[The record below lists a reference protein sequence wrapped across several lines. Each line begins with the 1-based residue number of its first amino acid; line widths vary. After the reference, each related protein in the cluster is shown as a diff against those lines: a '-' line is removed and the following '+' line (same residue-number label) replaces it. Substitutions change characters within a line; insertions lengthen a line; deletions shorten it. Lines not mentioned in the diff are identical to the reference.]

1 MINTTENHTVGLT
14 LQNSF
19 GVIAEQDGVEIE
31 INIRQSKEDY
41 ASFEF
46 YDTETGGDEWYAEG
60 GLWFKGKELV
70 DYDGVFEL
78 PTEVISILEKGG
90 YNCEHAK

>member
-14 LQNSF
+14 LENSF
-19 GVIAEQDGVEIE
+19 GVLAKQDGVEIE
-31 INIRQSKEDY
+31 INIRQNKKDY

-46 YDTETGGDEWYAEG
+46 YDTETGGEAWYAEG
-60 GLWFKGKELV
+60 GLWFEGKELT

-78 PTEVISILEKGG
+78 PTEIINILEKAG
-90 YNCEHAK
+90 YDCDEMK